1 MEFSRQGYWS
11 GWPFPS
17 PGALP
22 NSGMEPRSLTLQADS
37 LLFEPPEE
45 SQRNKDDSQKLQF
58 CFFSFLPTQESERR
72 NCALLQFLA
81 RLLHTS
87 YSLERLPSFLDQG
100 NTETGSPGSLSS
112 PFLSSHSSFEC
123 FHGRSLPLTSPQPL
137 FESCYDLI
145 SARLALLL
153 SPRLIWRAHST

>member
-1 MEFSRQGYWS
+1 MAFPFSRD
-11 GWPFPS
+11 
-17 PGALP
+17 LP
-22 NSGMEPRSLTLQADS
+22 NSRMEPRPPTLQADS
-37 LLFEPPEE
+37 LLSEPPEE
-45 SQRNKDDSQKLQF
+45 SQRNEDDSQKLQL

-72 NCALLQFLA
+72 NCAPLQILA
-81 RLLHTS
+81 RLLRTC
-87 YSLERLPSFLDQG
+87 YSLACLPGFLGQG

-112 PFLSSHSSFEC
+112 PFLPSHSSFEC

>member
-1 MEFSRQGYWS
+1 MG
-11 GWPFPS
+11 G
-17 PGALP
+17 L
-22 NSGMEPRSLTLQADS
+22 S
-37 LLFEPPEE
+37 LLQELFPTQGWNPGL
-45 SQRNKDDSQKLQF
+45 SHCRQILYCLSHQRSPKETKMIHKSY
-58 CFFSFLPTQESERR
+58 SFAFLVLLPTRESERR

-137 FESCYDLI
+137 FKSCYDLI